1 MNDNAQY
8 TEAIARIKDK
18 LDIVQV
24 ISEHVILKKAGRNF
38 QGLCPFHKEKT
49 PSFSVNPQKQI
60 FKCFGCGAAG
70 DAIAFLMK
78 INNQGFNDVISDLAQ
93 KFGIELPQFKGGKNN
108 NPELKQQLL
117 KANKLAAEFFNKN
130 LKTNPQAKKA
140 RDYLDSR
147 TISDEVISAYMIGY
161 SPNQPYELMNYLKKE
176 HKFTDEIL
184 EQAGLISA
192 RSNGEGFI
200 DRFRNR
206 LMIPIMD
213 DNDAIVGFGARALDE
228 GQNPK
233 YLNSPDTILY
243 NKSKVMFGLNK
254 AKEAIREKDAV
265 IIMEG
270 YFDVISAQTHG
281 IKNVV
286 ATSGTS
292 LTQGHLKNVS
302 RFMNERKIYL
312 AFDSDKAGKLATHR
326 GAEVVKEAFEGL
338 GEIKQ
343 HDESFSRQGDF
354 SCEIRVVMSPQ
365 GKDPDEFIKAQGVGA
380 YMELI
385 ENAPLLIDFEI
396 NSIIKKGDENLSPQ
410 EKAKKIKEVVKL
422 LSEINNKIIQTEY
435 IKSVSQTLDVSQ
447 LAIKS
452 ELDSYHPE
460 ARISEQKN
468 KAIVTKSSNMLEK
481 AQKKLLSVYFIDE
494 EMMNFNTL
502 NNYIDEVEFTE
513 EPLVSIKDSLK
524 EISLRVKNPEQL
536 QEQMLNRF
544 VGQIKAQEDIIEISG
559 YSNEIKDLNSSL
571 LKQYVTETIS
581 FLKRQR
587 SKLTQNE
594 LKSRY
599 YEANSDEMSSLQIQY
614 EVRDKLKQVTR
625 LKLGEIHEQKI

>member
-1 MNDNAQY
+1 MNANAQY

-24 ISEHVILKKAGRNF
+24 ISEHVILKKAGRNY
-38 QGLCPFHKEKT
+38 QGLCPFHKEKS

-78 INNQGFNDVISDLAQ
+78 INNQGFTDVISDLAQ
-93 KFGIELPQFKGGKNN
+93 KFGIQLPQFKGGGNTNN
-108 NPELKQQLL
+108 VELKQQLV

-147 TISDEVISAYMIGY
+147 DITAEVIDEYIIGY
-161 SPNQPYELMNYLKKE
+161 SPNQPYELMNFLKKE
-176 HKFTDEIL
+176 HGLSQEIL

-213 DNDAIVGFGARALDE
+213 DSDNIVGFGARALDE

-254 AKEAIREKDAV
+254 AREAMRAQDAV

-292 LTQGHLKNVS
+292 LTQGHLKNMS

-312 AFDSDKAGKLATHR
+312 AFDSDKAGKLATKR

-343 HDESFSRQGDF
+343 HDESFSKTGEF
-354 SCEIRVVMSPQ
+354 SCEIRVVTSPQ
-365 GKDPDEFIKAQGVGA
+365 GKDPDEFIKAQGASA
-380 YMELI
+380 YMELV
-385 ENAPLLIDFEI
+385 ERAPLLIDFEI
-396 NSIIKKGDENLSPQ
+396 DSIIKIEDKNLSPQ
-410 EKAKKIKEVVKL
+410 EKAKKIKDVVKV
-422 LSEINNKIIQTEY
+422 LSEVNNKIIQTEY
-435 IKSVSQTLDVSQ
+435 IKTVAQTLDVSQ
-447 LAIKS
+447 LAIKA
-452 ELDSYHPE
+452 ELDSYRPDAKPAE
-460 ARISEQKN
+460 RFEKSN
-468 KAIVTKSSNMLEK
+468 VTKTSNKLEK
-481 AQKKLLSVYFIDE
+481 AQKKLLSVYFISGE
-494 EMMNFNTL
+494 TITL
-502 NNYIDEVEFTE
+502 SSLNKYLEEVEFE
-513 EPLVSIKDSLK
+513 DESLEQIKK
-524 EISLRVKNPEQL
+524 ALRELSQQVENPEKL
-536 QEQMLNRF
+536 QEQILNHF
-544 VGQIKAQEDIIEISG
+544 VGQLKAQEDIIEITG
-559 YSNEIKDLNSSL
+559 YSKEIKDLSSSL
-571 LKQYVTETIS
+571 VKQYVEETIS
-581 FLKRQR
+581 FIKKHRSRQV
-587 SKLTQNE
+587 QNE

-614 EVRDKLKQVTR
+614 EVREKLS
-625 LKLGEIHEQKI
+625 KLLD

>member
-1 MNDNAQY
+1 MNTDAQY

-24 ISEHVILKKAGRNF
+24 ISEYVILKKAGRNF

-78 INNQGFNDVISDLAQ
+78 INNQGFTEVIADLAQ
-93 KFGIELPQFKGGKNN
+93 KFGIELPQFKGGKTN

-117 KANKLAAEFFNKN
+117 KANKLAAEFFNKS
-130 LKTNPQAKKA
+130 LKSNPQAKKA

-147 TISDEVISAYMIGY
+147 AITAEVIDEYIIGY

-176 HKFTDEIL
+176 HNFTDEIL
-184 EQAGLISA
+184 EQAGLISV
-192 RSNGEGFI
+192 RSSGGFI

-206 LMIPIMD
+206 LMIPVMD

-270 YFDVISAQTHG
+270 YFDVISAQASG

-292 LTQGHLKNVS
+292 LTQGHLKNIS

-343 HDESFSRQGDF
+343 HDESFSRNGDF

-365 GKDPDEFIKAQGVGA
+365 GKDPDEFIKAQGVEA

-396 NSIIKKGDENLSPQ
+396 DSIIKKGDENLSPQ
-410 EKAKKIKEVVKL
+410 EKAKKIKDVVKV
-422 LSEINNKIIQTEY
+422 LSEVNNKIIQTEY
-435 IKSVSQTLDVSQ
+435 IKSVSKALDVSQ

-452 ELDSYHPE
+452 ELDSYHPDVKV
-460 ARISEQKN
+460 SEQKN
-468 KAIVTKSSNMLEK
+468 KAIVTKTSNKLEK

-494 EMMNFNTL
+494 ETMNFNTL
-502 NNYIDEVEFTE
+502 NNYLDEVEFTE
-513 EPLVSIKDSLK
+513 EPLASIKNSLK
-524 EISLRVKNPEQL
+524 EISLKVENPEKL
-536 QEQMLNRF
+536 QEQIINHF
-544 VGQIKAQEDIIEISG
+544 VGQVQAQEDIIEISG

-571 LKQYVTETIS
+571 LRQYVVETIS
-581 FLKRQR
+581 FIKQQR